1 MAKSYS
7 GSRYK
12 DGFTVC
18 QQDAERLYQ
27 RVASF
32 LLLAKEMCSK
42 KIELLAKSASD
53 YAVLKNADHVQI
65 EKILQ
70 TNI

>member
-12 DGFTVC
+12 DDFTVSR
-18 QQDAERLYQ
+18 QDAESLYQ

-32 LLLAKEMCSK
+32 LLLAKQMCNE

-53 YAVLKNADHVQI
+53 YTVLKNADDVQI
-65 EKILQ
+65 EGILQ